1 MVSGPGAFFRLSW
14 LIALLILCVDV
25 ILSRVSWFIS
35 FSSSLVSFLLE
46 GTLCGPRRPSANLV
60 RVSSVVFV
68 DVPSF
73 FFRVPRSGV
82 WSFVRILFALEASD
96 IFSIFSQYSLN
107 LSFLALP
114 R

>member
-14 LIALLILCVDV
+14 LIALLILSVDV

-73 FFRVPRSGV
+73 FFRVPRLGV
-82 WSFVRILFALEASD
+82 WSFVRILFALDASD

-107 LSFLALP
+107 LSFLALL